1 MIQTV
6 FAPTPDPEHPDYD
19 ADKLKQVMPKHQLYT
34 MKYVKELE
42 EKTQI
47 HNEKTDEFE
56 EALTP
61 WDDYLEAPILAEDDE
76 PIDVEFIRTEAL
88 EIELKH
94 L

>member
-1 MIQTV
+1 
-6 FAPTPDPEHPDYD
+6 
-19 ADKLKQVMPKHQLYT
+19 MPKHQLYT

-61 WDDYLEAPILAEDDE
+61 GM
-76 PIDVEFIRTEAL
+76 TT
-88 EIELKH
+88 LKH
-94 L
+94 PFSLKTMNRLMSSSSELSS